1 MVGVDLERVFRTPA
15 QIAVLRAL
23 WKAPASLTGR
33 QVQHLAGVHN
43 RTAMQC
49 LDDLEQLG
57 LVQRR
62 TAGRAY
68 LYTLKRSHRVVQDLV
83 NPSFEAEREI
93 PRRLREQLAK
103 VVEGACLSAVLYG
116 SVARNEEQSS
126 SDVDLL
132 AIVRN
137 KEDAQAFAEGT
148 QAEAERRVRDEWGSM
163 LEVNVMTVGDLRRQW
178 NTRLMK
184 QIRREGQLVA
194 GSPLEELHRGRRS

>member
-1 MVGVDLERVFRTPA
+1 MVGIDLERVFRTPA

-33 QVQHLAGVHN
+33 QVQQLAGVHN

-57 LVQRR
+57 LLQRR

-68 LYTLKRSHRVVQDLV
+68 LYTLKRSHRVVRDLV
-83 NPSFEAEREI
+83 EPVFEAEREI
-93 PRRLREQLAK
+93 PGRLREQLAK
-103 VVEGACLSAVLYG
+103 LLEGTCLSAVLYG
-116 SVARNEEQSS
+116 SVARNEEETG

-132 AIVRN
+132 VIVRS
-137 KEDAQAFAEGT
+137 KEDAQGFAGGT
-148 QAEAERRVRDEWGSM
+148 QGEAERLVRDEWGSM
-163 LEVNVMTVGDLRRQW
+163 LEVNLMTVADLRKQR

-194 GSPLEELHRGRRS
+194 GSSLEELRRARRS